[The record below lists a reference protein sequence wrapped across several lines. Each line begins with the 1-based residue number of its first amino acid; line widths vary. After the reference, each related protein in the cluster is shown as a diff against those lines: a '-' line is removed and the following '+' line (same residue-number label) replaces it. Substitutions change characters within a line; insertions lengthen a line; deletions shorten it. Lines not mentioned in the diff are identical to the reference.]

1 MRGAGPKSRSSDAA
15 QMKSGA
21 DKKIKRNSEVVAEED
36 RRCTRRAGPWRCR
49 EEAVAG
55 KPMCEHHLAQ
65 SKSYQKKRRGGG
77 ADSDSGEEDGA
88 SWKVNAGESVNNKRR
103 RRRTG
108 SESEWD
114 SESEQKAKNRT
125 VKPKVNGKSGDSG
138 NVMKKSKLKEEKP
151 MEKSKSNRSK
161 GSLMCHQCQRN
172 DKSGVV
178 HCSLCKAKRFCYE
191 CIERWYPGKSR
202 EDFENACPFC
212 CGNCNC
218 KACLRE
224 FLVKPC
230 REVDP
235 SVKLQRLCY
244 LLYKALPVLRH
255 IYREQSSELEIE
267 AKIRGVHLTE
277 MDIKRTKVDQNERM
291 YCDNCYTSIVDFH
304 RSCPNPNC
312 SYDLCLTCCK
322 ELRNGRQ
329 PGGSEG
335 ETSHQQALDRAH
347 KEVKGHCWESKGASA
362 SDDSKVDPSISFPN
376 WRADSHG
383 RIPCPPKER
392 GGCGNV
398 KLDLRRK
405 FKANWVM
412 KLLKNTEDFTTD
424 FKWQEADISKGC
436 SWCQPNDSEG
446 TNDSQPERRQAA
458 FRKNIHD
465 NFLYCPN
472 AIDISDDEIEHFQSH
487 WMKGEPVIV
496 RNVLDKT
503 SGLSWEPMVMWR
515 AFRETG
521 TNVKFKEETKSVK
534 AIDCWDWNEV
544 EINIHQFF
552 TGYLAGRMHKT
563 KWPEMLKLKDWPS
576 STLFEE
582 RLPRHCAEFIAALP
596 YCDYTDPKDSN
607 AGILNLATRLPEKS
621 LKPDMGPKTY
631 IAYGFSEELGR
642 GDSVTKLHCDMS
654 DAVNVLT
661 HTTTVKIHS
670 WQQNA
675 IKALKSKHEAE
686 DLCELYNERTHEKGK
701 GGEGDNLDRAQS
713 CRTSDS
719 VNPGILRSDETEYVP
734 EPVATT
740 ELNKAKVASAKVAS
754 VDHQRNDV
762 LKCTSPHANGV
773 ETKQECVQCS
783 SDTISGKLE
792 GKDASRNASEVN
804 SRATKDFK
812 SSDRL
817 DVVHG
822 GAVWDIFRIEDTPKL
837 IEYLKKHKKEFR
849 HLNNHPVVHPIHD
862 QTLYLNERHKKQLK
876 QEYDVEPWTFE
887 QHLGEAVFIPAGC
900 PHQVR
905 NRQSCIKVALDFVS
919 PENLEV
925 CLRLTEE
932 FRLLPK
938 THRAKEDKLEIL
950 VNMFL
955 QRMAV
960 SFSHS
965 RRFLS
970 SSSNSSTDIA
980 KAIDELNKDFSVDIE
995 AEASSTGKTGV
1006 ELEAMTAASV
1016 AGLTVYDMCKAA
1028 SKSIQVTD
1036 IRLESK
1042 AGGKSGDWHREE

>member
-1 MRGAGPKSRSSDAA
+1 MESSPPHDRRCKRIAGPKSLPSELKSSN
-15 QMKSGA
+15 G
-21 DKKIKRNSEVVAEED
+21 DKKIKADSEVAEED
-36 RRCTRRAGPWRCR
+36 RRCNRRAGAWRCGQAA
-49 EEAVAG
+49 AVG
-55 KPMCEHHLAQ
+55 KPMCRHHLAQ
-65 SKSYQKKRRGGG
+65 SKSYQERKKKSDGGG
-77 ADSDSGEEDGA
+77 GSDSGEEDRPGRNI
-88 SWKVNAGESVNNKRR
+88 NAGGSESKKKKRR
-103 RRRTG
+103 RTA
-108 SESEWD
+108 SESEVESD
-114 SESEQKAKNRT
+114 SESEHRSRNRT
-125 VKPKVNGKSGDSG
+125 VIAKVNGKSADSG
-138 NVMKKSKLKEEKP
+138 NVMKKSKLREEKP
-151 MEKSKSNRSK
+151 MEKVKSNKIK

-202 EDFENACPFC
+202 EEFEDACPFC

-230 REVDP
+230 REVEP
-235 SVKLQRLCY
+235 SVKLQRLRY

-255 IYREQSSELEIE
+255 IYSEQSSELEIE

-277 MDIKRTKVDQNERM
+277 MDIKRTKVHQNERM
-291 YCDNCYTSIVDFH
+291 YCDNCSTSIVDFH

-322 ELRNGRQ
+322 ELRDGRQ
-329 PGGSEG
+329 PGGNEG
-335 ETSHQQALDRAH
+335 KTSHQQALERAH
-347 KEVKGHCWESKGASA
+347 KEVKGHCWESKVAST

-376 WRADSHG
+376 WRADSDG
-383 RIPCPPKER
+383 SIPCPPKER
-392 GGCGNV
+392 GGCGNA
-398 KLDLRRK
+398 KLELRRK

-412 KLLKNTEDFTTD
+412 KLLKNAEDVTTD
-424 FKWQEADISKGC
+424 FKWQEVDISQGC
-436 SWCQPNDSEG
+436 SWCQPNDSEE
-446 TNDSQPERRQAA
+446 TNDRKLERRQAA
-458 FRKNIHD
+458 FRKNSHD
-465 NFLYCPN
+465 NFLYCPDS
-472 AIDISDDEIEHFQSH
+472 IVISDDEIEHFQRH

-521 TNVKFKEETKSVK
+521 AKVKFKEETKSVK
-534 AIDCWDWNEV
+534 AIDCLDWNEV

-552 TGYLAGRMHKT
+552 TGYLAGRMHKD

-596 YCDYTDPKDSN
+596 YSDYTDPKDSN
-607 AGILNLATRLPEKS
+607 AGILNLATRLPEGS

-661 HTTTVKIHS
+661 HTATVKIEP
-670 WQQNA
+670 WQHNA
-675 IKALKSKHEAE
+675 IKNLKSKHEAE
-686 DLCELYNERTHEKGK
+686 DLCELYNEKNHKKGRVRGTLLKKTRNVLVKGADSSEYTKSGKVVENDHLVSTLQDGK
-701 GGEGDNLDRAQS
+701 GNKLDRAQS
-713 CRTSDS
+713 CRTSLLSDS
-719 VNPGILRSDETEYVP
+719 VDPGILRSDETEYVP
-734 EPVATT
+734 EPLATT
-740 ELNKAKVASAKVAS
+740 ELNEVKVAS

-762 LKCTSPHANGV
+762 LKSTSPRANGV
-773 ETKQECVQCS
+773 ETEQERVQCS
-783 SDTISGKLE
+783 SDMISGRLE
-792 GKDASRNASEVN
+792 GKDASRDASVN
-804 SRATKDFK
+804 THATKDFK
-812 SSDRL
+812 GSDKL
-817 DVVHG
+817 DIVHG
-822 GAVWDIFRIEDTPKL
+822 GAVWDIFRIQDTPKL
-837 IEYLKKHKKEFR
+837 IEYLEKHKKEFR
-849 HLNNHPVVHPIHD
+849 HLNNHPVDSVVHPIHD

-876 QEYDVEPWTFE
+876 EEFDVEPWTFE

-938 THRAKEDKLEIL
+938 THRAKEDKLEVKKMTL
-950 VNMFL
+950 Y
-955 QRMAV
+955 AV
-960 SFSHS
+960 SSAL
-965 RRFLS
+965 REAKNLMLGLGT
-970 SSSNSSTDIA
+970 SNA
-980 KAIDELNKDFSVDIE
+980 EKDD
-995 AEASSTGKTGV
+995 K
-1006 ELEAMTAASV
+1006 
-1016 AGLTVYDMCKAA
+1016 
-1028 SKSIQVTD
+1028 
-1036 IRLESK
+1036 
-1042 AGGKSGDWHREE
+1042 